1 LFLPQDS
8 SFFFMRVFVR
18 ATNPLLKLF
27 APITPSLLLDPLI
40 PLYVAWFFF
49 MASTADF
56 RNGMVL
62 DIDDVLWSIA
72 YFQHVKPGKGP
83 AFVRTKLKNV
93 LTGQVVERT
102 FRAGEKVTD
111 VRLERRPVSYSYSDG
126 TLYNFMDQNTFEMI
140 PISGDMIG
148 DDQLKF
154 LKENMECEGLVHD
167 GKVISVD
174 LPQFVELAVTETDP
188 GVRGDT
194 AQGGT
199 KPATLETGAVV
210 QVPLFVEI
218 GDVLKL
224 DRREEKYLS
233 RVTE

>member
-1 LFLPQDS
+1 
-8 SFFFMRVFVR
+8 
-18 ATNPLLKLF
+18 
-27 APITPSLLLDPLI
+27 
-40 PLYVAWFFF
+40 

-62 DIDDVLWSIA
+62 DMDGVLWSIT
-72 YFQHVKPGKGP
+72 YFQHVKPGKGG

-93 LTGQVVERT
+93 LTGQVVEKT

-111 VRLERRPVSYSYSDG
+111 VRLERRPVQYSYSDG
-126 TLYNFMDQNTFEMI
+126 ELYYFMDKQTFDMI
-140 PISGDMIG
+140 PIAGDVVG
-148 DDQLKF
+148 DDQLRY

-167 GKVISVD
+167 GTVLSVE
-174 LPQFVELAVTETDP
+174 LPAFVELQVSETEP
-188 GVRGDT
+188 GLKGDT

-218 GDVLKL
+218 GDVLKV
-224 DRREEKYLS
+224 DRREDKYLT
-233 RVTE
+233 RVTG